1 MRLKLLRQVKGSG
14 KAGDVIEASP
24 DRARFLL
31 EFGLAEPAMIRE
43 QVYAPEKKAAA
54 QKTTRKAEPAKAEKA
69 PAKKTTRTK
78 K

>member
-1 MRLKLLRQVKGSG
+1 MKLKLLRQVKGSG

-31 EFGLAEPAMIRE
+31 EFKLAEPVVIRE
-43 QVYAPEKKAAA
+43 QIKAPEKK
-54 QKTTRKAEPAKAEKA
+54 PA
-69 PAKKTTRTK
+69 AKKTTTRSK